1 MIRRACLPL
10 CVLALLHAAPAGAQ
24 ITLAQLGSVD
34 AQGRCTLRPA
44 GGAAIYAAIVSARS
58 QGGLTDPQV
67 LHHAAA
73 RLGYGASPIGP
84 LTVARANDCTTV
96 FLADELARQL
106 AALGTRADTAQLAR
120 VRRGLLPLTL
130 FSRSDLNAT
139 LTRLQQAPENATLN
153 AYGNL
158 SFEARTSLVWYKML
172 RELVGSQVVQPSGVL
187 ADVQVN
193 LEEVLAELWLN
204 HFNINIER
212 IANYYH
218 GVDGFPEVVRRAQ
231 GGTFATML
239 KAALRHPGL
248 ITYLDNMNN
257 RCDPVT
263 DAASNQNLARELLE
277 LHTLGVGPDRG
288 VYTQADVEALASA
301 LCGWNA
307 LPYTAAPPTG
317 TGFVYNDLL
326 DSPRTLTILGQAY
339 APTGAARVDAVATA
353 LANHGSTRAHLCRKL
368 SERFYVST
376 LAPTAATACVAAWGA
391 AGELPSLARALLER
405 PAFWQAANARAL
417 LRGPIELVVAAGRQ
431 LGASVLDLHAATV
444 AAGLTE
450 APFALSALTP
460 QSTIDALTSLRAQGP
475 YRVLRELASRTRTL
489 LGVPRASV
497 PPPTGYPMDGKVY
510 LSAGYLDDLSRLGV
524 DTAGAL
530 AHLGETYRTD
540 RAAASYRSA
549 LDAQRAATSS
559 NAALTWFLETQLG
572 LSKVTSGGTPAPP
585 YVLQPSH
592 LSTLRTVF
600 ATVTAWA
607 FHTSAPTVK
616 RSHDTVIGPT
626 LGSSALL
633 WR

>member
-1 MIRRACLPL
+1 MTARVILL
-10 CVLALLHAAPAGAQ
+10 LAVICAAAPASAQ
-24 ITLAQLGSVD
+24 ITLAQLDSVD
-34 AQGRCTLRPA
+34 AQGRCTIRPA
-44 GGAAIYAAIVSARS
+44 GGAAIYSAIVGARS
-58 QGGLTDPQV
+58 QGGLSDPQV

-73 RLGYGASPIGP
+73 RLGYGTSPIGP
-84 LTVARANDCTTV
+84 LTVSRANDCTTV
-96 FLADELARQL
+96 FVADELARQL
-106 AALGTRADTAQLAR
+106 AALGTRADTTQLAR

-130 FSRSDLNAT
+130 FTRSDLNAT
-139 LTRLQQAPENATLN
+139 LARLQQDPANATLN

-172 RELVGSQVVQPSGVL
+172 RELVGSQVVQPGGAL

-193 LEEVLAELWLN
+193 LEEVLAEFWLN
-204 HFNINIER
+204 HFNVNIER
-212 IANYYH
+212 FANYYH
-218 GVDGFPEVVRRAQ
+218 GADGYPEAVRRAQ
-231 GGTFATML
+231 GGTFAAL
-239 KAALRHPGL
+239 LQAALRHPGL

-288 VYTQADVEALASA
+288 VYTQADVEAMASA

-307 LPYTAAPPTG
+307 IPFNATPPTG

-326 DSPRTLTILGQAY
+326 DSPLTLTILGAAY
-339 APTGAARVDAVATA
+339 APTGQARVPAIAAA
-353 LANHGSTRAHLCRKL
+353 LANHTSTRGHLCRKL
-368 SERFYVST
+368 SERFYAPS
-376 LAPTAATACVAAWGA
+376 LAPAAASSCVSAWGA
-391 AGELPSLARALLER
+391 TGSLPSLARALLER
-405 PAFWQAANARAL
+405 PAFWQAANARTL
-417 LRGPIELVVAAGRQ
+417 MRGPIELVIAAARQ
-431 LGASVLDLHAATV
+431 LGVSVLDLHAATV

-450 APFALSALTP
+450 TPFTLATLTP
-460 QSTIDALTSLRAQGP
+460 QSAIDALTSLRAQGP
-475 YRVLRELASRTRTL
+475 YRVLREFANRTRTL

-510 LSAGYLDDLSRLGV
+510 LSAGYIDDLSRLGV

-530 AHLGETYRTD
+530 AHLSETYRTD
-540 RAAASYRSA
+540 RAAASYRAA
-549 LDAQRAATSS
+549 LDAKLASS
-559 NAALTWFLETQLG
+559 SSAALTWFLETQLG
-572 LSKVTSGGTPAPP
+572 LVKVTTGGTPAPP

-600 ATVTAWA
+600 ATVASWA
-607 FHTSAPTVK
+607 FHSTAPTVK

-626 LGSSALL
+626 LGSSAFL

>member
-1 MIRRACLPL
+1 MSTR
-10 CVLALLHAAPAGAQ
+10 ALLILAVLGAAAPASAQ
-24 ITLAQLGSVD
+24 IALSQLGSVD
-34 AQGRCTLRPA
+34 AQGRCTIRPT
-44 GGAAIYAAIVSARS
+44 GGATIYNAIVSARS
-58 QGGLTDPQV
+58 QGGLSDPQV

-73 RLGYGASPIGP
+73 RLGYGTSPIGP
-84 LTVARANDCTTV
+84 LTVSRANDCTTV
-96 FLADELARQL
+96 FVADELARQL
-106 AALGTRADTAQLAR
+106 AALGTRADSTQLAR

-139 LTRLQQAPENATLN
+139 LARLQQDPANATLN

-172 RELVGSQVVQPSGVL
+172 RELVGSQVVQTGGAL

-193 LEEVLAELWLN
+193 LEEVLAEFWLN
-204 HFNINIER
+204 HFNVNIER
-212 IANYYH
+212 FANYYH
-218 GVDGFPEVVRRAQ
+218 GVDGFPEAVRRAQ
-231 GGTFATML
+231 GGTFAAL
-239 KAALRHPGL
+239 LQAALRHPGL

-288 VYTQADVEALASA
+288 VYTQADVEAMASA

-307 LPYTAAPPTG
+307 IPFNATPPTG

-326 DSPRTLTILGQAY
+326 DSPRTLTVVGAAY
-339 APTGAARVDAVATA
+339 APTGQARVPAIAAA
-353 LANHGSTRAHLCRKL
+353 LANHSSTRAHLCRKL
-368 SERFYVST
+368 SERFY
-376 LAPTAATACVAAWGA
+376 APSMAPAAASSCVAAWGA
-391 AGELPSLARALLER
+391 TGSLPSLARALLER
-405 PAFWQAANARAL
+405 PAFWQAANARVL
-417 LRGPIELVVAAGRQ
+417 MRGPIELVIAAARQ
-431 LGASVLDLHAATV
+431 LGVSVLDLHAATV

-450 APFALSALTP
+450 APFTLATLTP
-460 QSTIDALTSLRAQGP
+460 QSAIDALTALRAQGP
-475 YRVLRELASRTRTL
+475 YRVLREFANRTRTL

-497 PPPTGYPMDGKVY
+497 PPPTGYPMDGKAY
-510 LSAGYLDDLSRLGV
+510 LSAGYIDDLSRLGV

-530 AHLGETYRTD
+530 AHLSETYRTD

-549 LDAQRAATSS
+549 LDTKLASS
-559 NAALTWFLETQLG
+559 SSAALTWFLETQLG
-572 LSKVTSGGTPAPP
+572 LVKVTTGGSPAPP

-592 LSTLRTVF
+592 LSTLRAVF
-600 ATVTAWA
+600 ATVASWA
-607 FHTSAPTVK
+607 FHSSAPTVK

-626 LGSSALL
+626 LGSSAFL

>member
-1 MIRRACLPL
+1 MSAR
-10 CVLALLHAAPAGAQ
+10 ALLILAVLCAAAPASAQ
-24 ITLAQLGSVD
+24 ITLAQLDSVD
-34 AQGRCTLRPA
+34 AQGRCTIRPA
-44 GGAAIYAAIVSARS
+44 GGAAIYSAIVSARS
-58 QGGLTDPQV
+58 QGGLSDPQV

-73 RLGYGASPIGP
+73 RLGYGTSPIGP
-84 LTVARANDCTTV
+84 LTVSRANDCTTV
-96 FLADELARQL
+96 FVADELARQL
-106 AALGTRADTAQLAR
+106 AALGTRADTTQLAR

-130 FSRSDLNAT
+130 FTRSDLNAT
-139 LTRLQQAPENATLN
+139 LARLQQDPANATLN

-172 RELVGSQVVQPSGVL
+172 RELVGSQVVQPGGAL

-193 LEEVLAELWLN
+193 LEEVLAEFWLN
-204 HFNINIER
+204 HFNVNIER
-212 IANYYH
+212 FANYYH
-218 GVDGFPEVVRRAQ
+218 GADGYPEVVRRAQ
-231 GGTFATML
+231 GGTFAAL
-239 KAALRHPGL
+239 LQAALRHPGL

-288 VYTQADVEALASA
+288 VYTQADVEAMASA

-307 LPYTAAPPTG
+307 IPFNATPPTG

-326 DSPRTLTILGQAY
+326 DSPRTLTVVGAAY
-339 APTGAARVDAVATA
+339 APTGQARVPAIAAA
-353 LANHGSTRAHLCRKL
+353 LANHSSTRAHLCRKL
-368 SERFYVST
+368 SERFY
-376 LAPTAATACVAAWGA
+376 APSMAPAAASSCVAAWGA
-391 AGELPSLARALLER
+391 TGSLPSLARALLER
-405 PAFWQAANARAL
+405 PAFWQAANARVL
-417 LRGPIELVVAAGRQ
+417 MRGPIELVIAAARQ
-431 LGASVLDLHAATV
+431 LGVSVLDLHAATV

-450 APFALSALTP
+450 APFTLATLTP
-460 QSTIDALTSLRAQGP
+460 QSAIDALTALRAQGP
-475 YRVLRELASRTRTL
+475 YRVLREFANRTRTL

-497 PPPTGYPMDGKVY
+497 PPPTGYPMDGKAY
-510 LSAGYLDDLSRLGV
+510 LSAGYIDDLSRLGV

-530 AHLGETYRTD
+530 AHLSETYRTD

-549 LDAQRAATSS
+549 LDTKLASS
-559 NAALTWFLETQLG
+559 SSAALTWFLETQLG
-572 LSKVTSGGTPAPP
+572 LVKVTTGGSPAPP

-592 LSTLRTVF
+592 LSTLRAVF
-600 ATVTAWA
+600 ATVASWA

-626 LGSSALL
+626 LGSSAFL